1 MTFFKFVVSL
11 KKVAI
16 WIFVAW
22 VSHLRNV
29 TGCRK
34 IFSLFLSRSGRS
46 GLNIELH
53 QILWPIMVEEI
64 LMAWALQFDVETST
78 LRYQNVK
85 ISSPR
90 HIRQSVHFMSP
101 KVIVIISWTIPTI
114 CLFIRMFF
122 SWMKKSLGL
131 TWLMCNICTFR
142 YEYTYFSD

>member
-1 MTFFKFVVSL
+1 MTFLDLLFSPL

-34 IFSLFLSRSGRS
+34 TFSLFLRRS

-64 LMAWALQFDVETST
+64 LMAWALQVDVETSVADSAISK
-78 LRYQNVK
+78 RQNI
-85 ISSPR
+85 ISTT
-90 HIRQSVHFMSP
+90 VHFMSP
-101 KVIVIISWTIPTI
+101 KVIVIISWTSWTIPTN

-131 TWLMCNICTFR
+131 TWLMCKIFVLFVTS
-142 YEYTYFSD
+142 TYFSD